1 MFARLAITVQRE
13 QVCLELAQK
22 ERLEKS
28 LAIEALGFD
37 LNLQLCPPGSYC
49 IHGDKLMTT
58 TDDPDTLMKV
68 KSLRVLWAATAMSLV
83 SRSQHALEFA
93 LKATTAQLEQ
103 SIP

>member
-1 MFARLAITVQRE
+1 MFNTTQFCPPGSPSPQTIPPGFYLS
-13 QVCLELAQK
+13 K
-22 ERLEKS
+22 
-28 LAIEALGFD
+28 AIEALGFD